1 MENFIH
7 RKQVHVDKFGE
18 KQDRKQLK
26 SCPELQALKL
36 STIEHKIGA
45 QVKGYKETTF
55 QDCNFLIKK
64 DKKDFS
70 TDLAKDCNQYH
81 RS

>member
-45 QVKGYKETTF
+45 QVKALQKTTLHF
-55 QDCNFLIKK
+55 FKTLFLMKNSWL
-64 DKKDFS
+64 S
-70 TDLAKDCNQYH
+70 TDLANTRNQNQ
-81 RS
+81 SS